1 MRILLLAPHP
11 FFQQRGTPIAERM
24 LLEVLAAAG
33 HEVEVLTFPEGED
46 PGIPGCRVHRAAA
59 PAWARGVRP
68 GFSAK
73 KLVCDA
79 GMLWQSLRRVRRRRY
94 DLVHAVEESAF
105 MALLAKLLFGVPYV
119 YDMDSGLAQQ
129 MVDRFPALSRVR
141 GLLDFCE
148 RRAVRGS
155 LGTLAVCGSLEAQA
169 RAFHPQGLVARLED
183 VSLLGDQGDE
193 DDDLDVLDLH
203 PPEWAGDPLVLYVG
217 NLQPYQGIGLLLAGF
232 AGALAAV
239 PAAKLVVVGGTP
251 EAIARYRG
259 EAEAWGIAAS
269 VHFAGPRP
277 VASLGACLR
286 RATVLVSPRVTGANT
301 PMKVYSYLD
310 SGRPLLA
317 TRLPTHTQV
326 LDDGIALLVEPNP
339 GAMGEGLARL
349 LRDGDLRRRL
359 AASARAFAQREL
371 TPEAFRRKLLGFYDA
386 VGHRILEDGNEG
398 NHGQTAGLEARNPGR
413 G

>member
-1 MRILLLAPHP
+1 MKILLLAPHP

-33 HEVEVLTFPEGED
+33 HEVEVLTYPEGD
-46 PGIPGCRVHRAAA
+46 DAGLPCRVHRSSA
-59 PAWARGVRP
+59 PAWARGIRP

-79 GMLWQSLRRVRRRRY
+79 WMLWKALRLIRRRRY

-105 MALLAKLLFGVPYV
+105 MALVAKWLFGVPYV

-129 MVDRFPALSRVR
+129 MTDRFPALARVR
-141 GLLDFCE
+141 GLLDFFE
-148 RRAVRGS
+148 RRAVRGAA
-155 LGTLAVCGSLEAQA
+155 GTLAVCGSLEEQA
-169 RAFHPQGLVARLED
+169 RSFHPKGLVVRLED
-183 VSLLGDQGDE
+183 VSLLDTAPETGGGPAPAI
-193 DDDLDVLDLH
+193 H
-203 PPEWAGDPLVLYVG
+203 PPEWTGDPIVLYVG
-217 NLQPYQGIGLLLAGF
+217 NLQVYQGIGLLLAGF
-232 AGALAAV
+232 ARALPEV
-239 PAAKLVVVGGTP
+239 PSAKLIVVGGTP
-251 EAIARYRG
+251 EEIDPYRR
-259 EAEAWGIAAS
+259 EAERLGIAPA

-286 RATVLVSPRVTGANT
+286 QATVLVSPRVTGANT
-301 PMKVYSYLD
+301 PMKIYSYLD

-326 LDDGIALLVEPNP
+326 LDDGIALLVEPDP
-339 GAMGEGLARL
+339 EALGRGLARL
-349 LRDGDLRRRL
+349 LRDAGLRERL
-359 AASARAFAQREL
+359 AANAHVFAQREF

-386 VGHRILEDGNEG
+386 VSHRILEDGKN
-398 NHGQTAGLEARNPGR
+398 GQTAGLEARNPGR

>member
-24 LLEVLAAAG
+24 LLRELAAAG

-46 PGIPGCRVHRAAA
+46 PGLPGCRVHRSAA

-68 GFSAK
+68 GFSFR

-79 GMLWQSLRRVRRRRY
+79 GMLWKALRLIRRERY
-94 DLVHAVEESAF
+94 DVVHAVEESAF
-105 MALLAKLLFGVPYV
+105 MALLAKALFGVPYV

-129 MVDRFPALSRVR
+129 MADRFPALGRAR

-148 RRAVRGS
+148 RLAVRGS
-155 LGTLAVCGSLEAQA
+155 CGTLAVCGALEDQA
-169 RAFHPQGLVARLED
+169 RAFHPEGLVARLED
-183 VSLLGDQGDE
+183 VSLLGGGGE
-193 DDDLDVLDLH
+193 EAPDLH

-232 AGALAAV
+232 ARTLAEV
-239 PAAKLVVVGGTP
+239 PAAKLIVIGGAADEIERHRR
-251 EAIARYRG
+251 EAA
-259 EAEAWGIAAS
+259 ASGIAAA

-277 VASLGACLR
+277 VEALGSCLR
-286 RATVLVSPRVTGANT
+286 RATVLVSPRVQGTNT
-301 PMKVYSYLD
+301 PMKVYSYLG
-310 SGRPLLA
+310 SGRPLVA

-326 LDDGIALLVEPNP
+326 LDDETALLVEPDP
-339 GAMGEGLARL
+339 GSLGRGIARL
-349 LRDGDLRRRL
+349 LQDAALRERL
-359 AASARAFAQREL
+359 AANALGLAQREF
-371 TPEAFRRKLLGFYDA
+371 TPEAFRRKLLAFYEA
-386 VGHRILEDGNEG
+386 VTNHILEKGND
-398 NHGQTAGLEARNPGR
+398 GQTAGFEARATGR